1 MKQHS
6 KLSSEQQQ
14 QQAAEQQAQAQQQQN
29 GVAFETPEHM
39 LRYDAAHTSVPAS
52 VAERLQQSVGSN
64 LPPRRSWWQ
73 RIFGGSNL

>member
-14 QQAAEQQAQAQQQQN
+14 QQAAEQQAQAQQQN

-64 LPPRRSWWQ
+64 PAPRRSWWK
-73 RIFGGSNL
+73 RIFGGANV